1 MLKKALRIGTVVFA
15 VYGVV
20 VFGSKVWSKRK
31 VKKEGGD
38 PKSIKWIG

>member
-1 MLKKALRIGTVVFA
+1 MWKKALRIGTVGFA
-15 VYGVV
+15 IYGVIV
-20 VFGSKVWSKRK
+20 LGKKVMDKQK